1 MRLLVLNPNT
11 SQFVTDRVVE
21 TARAAAGPECRVTGV
36 TGRHG
41 PPIVGTRSE
50 CVMAAAEALDL
61 AAEHAGDA
69 DGILLAISFDTGLD
83 ALREMLPIP
92 VVGMS
97 EAGMLA
103 AMTLSRR
110 FSLLTFGNRAVPI
123 YEELVAH
130 YGWTGRSAG
139 VLSLP
144 PLTETQLRDT
154 PLVLPDL
161 AVAITD
167 AARDRGTEAV
177 VLAGAVFAGL
187 SGRLRDM
194 VPVPVVD
201 GVVAA
206 VHQLRMLHALAPAKP
221 KAGSLAFPP
230 AKPLSGMSPPLTRL
244 FKDFQTMPPRDNGKE
259 I

>member
-1 MRLLVLNPNT
+1 MKILVLNPNT

-36 TGRHG
+36 TGRRG

-50 CVMAAAEALDL
+50 CVMAAAEALEL
-61 AAEHAGDA
+61 AAEHAGDV

-103 AMTLSRR
+103 AMTLARR

-123 YEELVAH
+123 YDELVAH
-130 YGWTGRSAG
+130 YGWAGRSAG

-144 PLTETQLRDT
+144 PLTEAQLRDT
-154 PLVLPDL
+154 AQVQPAL
-161 AVAITD
+161 AAAIT
-167 AARDRGTEAV
+167 AAAQDRGTEAV

-187 SGRLRDM
+187 GERLRES

-206 VHQLRMLHALAPAKP
+206 VHHLRMLNALAPAKP
-221 KAGSLAFPP
+221 RAGSLAFPP
-230 AKPLSGMSPPLTRL
+230 AKALSGMSPALTRR
-244 FKDFQTMPPRDNGKE
+244 FGDFPALPPRDNGKDT
-259 I
+259 

>member
-36 TGRHG
+36 TGRRG

-103 AMTLSRR
+103 AMTLARR

-144 PLTETQLRDT
+144 PLTEAQLRDT
-154 PLVLPDL
+154 SLVLPDL
-161 AVAITD
+161 AAAITT
-167 AARDRGTEAV
+167 AAQDRGTEAGHFQE
-177 VLAGAVFAGL
+177 AGIPTFICGPGCIDQA
-187 SGRLRDM
+187 
-194 VPVPVVD
+194 
-201 GVVAA
+201 
-206 VHQLRMLHALAPAKP
+206 H
-221 KAGSLAFPP
+221 KADEFLTHTQIAQCEAFMWKLLEKVS
-230 AKPLSGMSPPLTRL
+230 AQVR
-244 FKDFQTMPPRDNGKE
+244 
-259 I
+259 

>member
-1 MRLLVLNPNT
+1 MKILVLNPNT

-36 TGRHG
+36 TGRRG
-41 PPIVGTRSE
+41 PAIVGTRSE
-50 CVMAAAEALDL
+50 CAMAAAEALDL

-103 AMTLSRR
+103 AMTVARR

-144 PLTETQLRDT
+144 PLTEAQLRDT
-154 PLVLPDL
+154 ALVLPDL
-161 AVAITD
+161 TAAIAA
-167 AARDRGTEAV
+167 AARDHGTEAV

-187 SGRLRDM
+187 TDRLRDS
-194 VPVPVVD
+194 VPIPVID

-221 KAGSLAFPP
+221 AAGSLAFPP
-230 AKPLSGMSPPLTRL
+230 AKPLAGMSPALTRR
-244 FKDFQTMPPRDNGKE
+244 FQDFPAPPPRDNGKPK
-259 I
+259 